1 MSDPSGGRRR
11 FPLLLGSGA
20 VVVIGIVAIAI
31 GVNGASS
38 PLPALPSPT
47 PTAVVPTPS
56 ATPSPTPAPT
66 AAATIPFADCST
78 ASFGPVLQP
87 INPPESVHAY
97 TAEPA
102 MTVNTTKLY
111 QATIVT
117 PKGSIV
123 LCLQPDLSPKT
134 VNVIVTLIRNKF
146 YNGIPF
152 HRVVA
157 KFVIQGGDPE
167 CIGNVPAAPATP
179 SGQCGDGGPGFQFA
193 DEPVHQ
199 QYVEGALAMANS
211 GANTNGSQFF
221 ICIADDSSQL
231 TPAYNLFGK
240 VESGMP
246 VALAVAQGDLMQS
259 ITVREQT

>member
-1 MSDPSGGRRR
+1 MSDPSGGSRR

-20 VVVIGIVAIAI
+20 VVVIAIVAIAI

-47 PTAVVPTPS
+47 PTAAVPTPS
-56 ATPSPTPAPT
+56 ATPSPSPSAT
-66 AAATIPFADCST
+66 AAPTIPFADCST
-78 ASFGPVLQP
+78 ATFGPVLAP
-87 INPPESVHAY
+87 IDPPKSVHAY
-97 TAEPA
+97 SAAPA
-102 MTVNTTKLY
+102 MTINTAKLY

-117 PKGSIV
+117 PKGNIV
-123 LCLQPDLSPKT
+123 MCLQPDLAPNT
-134 VNVIVTLIRNKF
+134 VNVMVTLIRNKY

-199 QYVEGALAMANS
+199 QYVEGAVAMANS

-221 ICIADDSSQL
+221 ICIADDSTQL
-231 TPAYNLFGK
+231 TPSYNLFGK

-246 VALAVAQGDLMQS
+246 VALAIAQGDLMQS

>member
-11 FPLLLGSGA
+11 FPLVLGSGA
-20 VVVIGIVAIAI
+20 VVVIAIVAIAI

-47 PTAVVPTPS
+47 PTAAVPTPS
-56 ATPSPTPAPT
+56 ATPSPTPSPT
-66 AAATIPFADCST
+66 AAATIPFADCSKAT
-78 ASFGPVLQP
+78 FGPVLQP
-87 INPPESVHAY
+87 INPPANVHVYSA
-97 TAEPA
+97 APA
-102 MTVNTTKLY
+102 MTINTSKLY

-117 PKGSIV
+117 AKGDIV
-123 LCLQPDLSPKT
+123 LCLQPNLAPNT
-134 VNVIVTLIRNKF
+134 VNVIVTLMRNKY

-152 HRVVA
+152 QRVVA
-157 KFVIQGGDPE
+157 AFVIQGGDPE
-167 CIGNVPAAPATP
+167 CIGAVPAAPATP
-179 SGQCGDGGPGFQFA
+179 SGQCGDGGPGFQFN

-199 QYVEGALAMANS
+199 QYVEGAVAMANS

-221 ICIADDSSQL
+221 ICIADDSTQL
-231 TPAYNLFGK
+231 TPSYNLFGK

-246 VALAVAQGDLMQS
+246 VALAVTQGTVMES

>member
-1 MSDPSGGRRR
+1 VPT
-11 FPLLLGSGA
+11 A
-20 VVVIGIVAIAI
+20 
-31 GVNGASS
+31 
-38 PLPALPSPT
+38 SPT
-47 PTAVVPTPS
+47 PTA
-56 ATPSPTPAPT
+56 TPAPT

-78 ASFGPVLQP
+78 ATFGPVLQP
-87 INPPESVHAY
+87 LNPPASVHAY
-97 TAEPA
+97 SAAPA
-102 MTVNTTKLY
+102 MTIDTTKLY

-117 PKGSIV
+117 AKGDIV
-123 LCLQPDLSPKT
+123 LCLQPNLAPKT
-134 VNVIVTLIRNKF
+134 VNVIVTLIRNKY

-157 KFVIQGGDPE
+157 AFVIQGGDPE
-167 CIGNVPAAPATP
+167 CIGAVPAAPATP

-199 QYVEGALAMANS
+199 QYVEGAVAMANS

-231 TPAYNLFGK
+231 TPSYNLFGK

-246 VALAVAQGDLMQS
+246 VALKIAQGDLMQS